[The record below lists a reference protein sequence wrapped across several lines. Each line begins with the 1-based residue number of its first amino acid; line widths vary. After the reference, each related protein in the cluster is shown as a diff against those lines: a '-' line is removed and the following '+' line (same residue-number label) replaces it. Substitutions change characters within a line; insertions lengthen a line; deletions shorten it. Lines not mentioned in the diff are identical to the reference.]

1 MSNKDLGPI
10 PEPVIEDR
18 EPNPGGV
25 DAVPQDEADLAR
37 DLDPD
42 RNPGVND
49 ELPEEIAETDDEKS
63 QSPAGAADDAE
74 SGTERS
80 PDAGQQAED
89 GSAEPPA

>member
-25 DAVPQDEADLAR
+25 DAVPQDEDDLPR

-49 ELPEEIAETDDEKS
+49 ELPDEVAESDDEKS
-63 QSPAGAADDAE
+63 QSPEGAAGDAE
-74 SGTERS
+74 SGTERN